1 MANTYRRAEAEELL
15 RALERNASA
24 VVKAAKLATSDAQH
38 DKFEGYTAFRERCD
52 DFDTLAILIEHR
64 LKNIAGGKA
73 EDLEQK
79 FSELKV
85 FMLTSTLKTSLHF
98 LRVLS
103 ERDAL
108 PLGSRDIFLREL
120 RNRHAVQAR
129 MSTSEVADRL
139 DPRTLAD
146 IKLAEEILNL
156 ILDRAPTL
164 LDLGVRAEELEG
176 AA

>member
-1 MANTYRRAEAEELL
+1 MAKTYRRAEVEELL
-15 RALERNASA
+15 TALERNANA
-24 VVKAAKLATSDAQH
+24 VVKAARVATADSRA
-38 DKFEGYTAFRERCD
+38 DKFEGYTVFRERCD

-64 LKNIAGGKA
+64 LKHIAGGRA

-79 FSELKV
+79 FNELKI

-120 RNRHAVQAR
+120 RNLHAVQTK
-129 MSTSEVADRL
+129 MSASELAERL
-139 DPRTLAD
+139 DPRTVAD
-146 IKLAEEILNL
+146 MKVAEEILNL

-164 LDLGVRAEELEG
+164 LDLGLRAQELEG

>member
-1 MANTYRRAEAEELL
+1 MAKTYRRAEVEELL
-15 RALERNASA
+15 LALERNANA
-24 VVKAAKLATSDAQH
+24 VVKAARVATSDSRH
-38 DKFEGYTAFRERCD
+38 DQFEGYTAFRERCD

-64 LKNIAGGKA
+64 LKYIAGGKA

-79 FSELKV
+79 FRELKM
-85 FMLTSTLKTSLHF
+85 FILSSTLKTSLHF

-120 RNRHAVQAR
+120 RNLHAVQGK
-129 MSTSEVADRL
+129 MSASALAERL
-139 DPRTLAD
+139 DPRAIAD
-146 IKLAEEILNL
+146 MKLAEEILNL

-164 LDLGVRAEELEG
+164 LDLDLRPQELEG
-176 AA
+176 VA